1 MTIYFNPLSEEYKSV
16 TGAISDREE
25 LSLAVKITGG
35 EKCRLHLFSDENGE
49 ETVFDM
55 EKRDELFAVKL
66 PALKAGLY
74 FYCFVSDGV
83 KIGKSYFGFGEIQD
97 DVRKFQLLVYDY
109 RYSHPENFLGKVM
122 YQIFPDRFA
131 RAEGFGNPDGKRIR
145 KDWGG
150 MPEYLPDENGKIKN
164 DDFFGGNFEGI
175 RRKAEYL
182 KELGVDYVYLNPVLK
197 AYSNHRY
204 DTGDYM
210 RFDELLGSENDFSSL
225 VKTFK
230 KFGITLIFDGVFN
243 HTGDD
248 SVYFNKYGNYP
259 SVGAY
264 QSKDSPYY
272 DWYVFKNYPD
282 DYLSWWGITVLPTIN
297 KNAVEF
303 EDFIAGEGGV
313 LDKYMSLGFGGVRL
327 DVVDEISDEFVR
339 KIRERIKSYG
349 DDKVLI
355 GEVWE
360 DATNKIAYDKR
371 RKYFQGGEL
380 DSVMNYPLK
389 DAIIEYVIN
398 GDALTLFKVVR
409 EQTDNYP
416 YFALNS
422 LMNILG
428 THDTPRILT
437 VLGKRGVLKQ
447 TRAEMA
453 DEKLTD
459 AELKEGKRMLKCASL
474 LQFTLYGVPCIYYGD
489 EQEMQ
494 GNKDPFNRK
503 CFVESD
509 DKELFVWYS
518 DLSKLRRSFSCFAE
532 GRTEDVVVDKG
543 FFSFSRNDGKT
554 KVYVAV
560 NCGIKPVDL
569 KFDGDIYEVTRNVK
583 LSKIRLNTYDF
594 AVFYK
599 TGKQK
604 R

>member
-1 MTIYFNPLSEEYKSV
+1 MTIFFDPLSEEYKSV
-16 TGAISDREE
+16 TGAVSNKEE
-25 LSLAVKITGG
+25 LFLAVKISDG
-35 EKCRLHLFSDENGE
+35 EKCRLHLFSDERGE

-55 EKRDELFAVKL
+55 ERRGDFFAVKL
-66 PALKAGLY
+66 SALKVGLY
-74 FYCFVSDGV
+74 FYCFVCDGV

-97 DVRKFQLLVYDY
+97 DVQKFQILVYDSAFSY
-109 RYSHPENFLGKVM
+109 PKNFWGKVM
-122 YQIFPDRFA
+122 YQIFPDRYA
-131 RAEGFGNPDGKRIR
+131 RAEGYGNADGKRLR
-145 KDWGG
+145 NDWGG

-175 RRKAEYL
+175 RRKADYL
-182 KELGVDYVYLNPVLK
+182 KELGIDYVYLNPVLK

-210 RFDELLGSENDFSSL
+210 RFDELLGDEKDFSSL

-230 KFGITLIFDGVFN
+230 NAEISLIFDGVFN

-248 SVYFNKYGNYP
+248 SVYFNKYGNYS

-272 DWYVFKNYPD
+272 DWYMFKNYPD

-297 KNAVEF
+297 KNAIGF

-313 LDKYMSLGFGGVRL
+313 LDKYLSLGIGGVRL
-327 DVVDEISDEFVR
+327 DVVDEISDEFVK
-339 KIRERIKSYG
+339 KIRKKIKSYG

-371 RKYFQGGEL
+371 RMYFQGGEL

-398 GDALTLFKVVR
+398 GDALTLFKTVR
-409 EQTDNYP
+409 EQIDNYP
-416 YFALNS
+416 HFALNS

-447 TRAEMA
+447 TRVEMA
-453 DEKLTD
+453 DEKLTET
-459 AELKEGKRMLKCASL
+459 ELKEGKQMLKCASL
-474 LQFTLYGVPCIYYGD
+474 LQFALYGVPCIYYGD

-494 GNKDPFNRK
+494 GNKDPFNRR
-503 CFVESD
+503 CFVEND

-518 DLSKLRRSFSCFAE
+518 DLSKLRRSFSCFSAGE
-532 GRTEDVVVDKG
+532 TGDLVADKG
-543 FFSFSRNDGKT
+543 FFSFSRSDGKT
-554 KVYVAV
+554 KIYVAI
-560 NCGIKPVDL
+560 NCGIRPIDL
-569 KFDGDIYEVTRNVK
+569 TSDGEVFEVTRNIK
-583 LSKIRLNTYDF
+583 LSKIRLNSYDF

-599 TGKQK
+599 MK